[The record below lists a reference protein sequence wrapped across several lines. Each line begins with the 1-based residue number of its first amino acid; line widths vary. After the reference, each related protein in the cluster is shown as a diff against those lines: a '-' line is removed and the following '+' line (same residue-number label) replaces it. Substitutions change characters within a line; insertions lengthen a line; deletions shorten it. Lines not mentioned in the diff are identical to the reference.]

1 MKIVLV
7 YTSQNIIEESR
18 IKAALEE
25 EGIEVLVRSFEDSAY
40 NGIFTLQKG
49 MGQIRVF
56 EKDAE
61 KAKKIIEECS
71 IRANVNGEPE
81 ERINDRFT

>member
-1 MKIVLV
+1 MKTVLA
-7 YTSQNIIEESR
+7 YTFQNVVEESR
-18 IKAALEE
+18 IRTALEG

-49 MGQIRVF
+49 NGQIRVF

-61 KAKKIIEECS
+61 KAKKIIEECCS
-71 IRANVNGEPE
+71 QTNINEGLE
-81 ERINDRFT
+81 ENK

>member
-1 MKIVLV
+1 METVLV

-18 IKAALEE
+18 IKTALEE

-49 MGQIRVF
+49 KGQIRVF

-61 KAKKIIEECS
+61 KAKRIIGECS
-71 IRANVNGEPE
+71 S
-81 ERINDRFT
+81 TL